1 MHIMAQNRLPLG
13 SNISH
18 FVSNVG
24 RRARRMD
31 AEFRHFFED
40 PAFGLGPLR
49 PGTVADAAKRFV
61 AKPAMP
67 VDGTDNKV
75 SVSGP
80 GWTWEDELE
89 AKRLESVTIA
99 KAHEAASFQDRFPAA
114 NKSVDAT
121 VVAEPP
127 SPAASHYW
135 DVYEQRSSEQPL
147 EANAIMAVPVGGSVA
162 SVSTDPLLSDT
173 RASAQR
179 MMPDVSSAQPNDT
192 ETTSDDLATEIG
204 DASALDVL
212 QSVDHGGDLPP
223 MDVGALKAFAP
234 DASSTPDS
242 KVSAELNRPHK
253 WLHVLRER
261 FSTMSLMQSK
271 TIDNIRAQLNV
282 RTARSLFMRNAMKT
296 QELPDNSLLEIDA
309 GHEGLNGSN
318 SIDTMSSSEAGVL
331 KRQVGKHSVLIG
343 EGLSGNGVVGAVKL
357 TENSPM
363 PRTGNESSVIKNPIV
378 HGKGGEG
385 DTYKVEVTH
394 EAPAETSSRQPLR
407 LAVNLRAKAF
417 GLVIRGLLALVGLVI
432 LAILGWIGYSAFTG
446 NVPPPTPIA
455 TPAEPST
462 VVTPTPL
469 VPLPTPTAPSLV
481 ASVGLSEA
489 EIYEA
494 EDLLAQLLI
503 LDEAAVDGVADE
515 ATMVAL
521 RQFEREMGYEPTDGV
536 LTRSNFGDVRGM
548 ALIFGIFPR

>member
-1 MHIMAQNRLPLG
+1 
-13 SNISH
+13 
-18 FVSNVG
+18 
-24 RRARRMD
+24 
-31 AEFRHFFED
+31 
-40 PAFGLGPLR
+40 
-49 PGTVADAAKRFV
+49 
-61 AKPAMP
+61 
-67 VDGTDNKV
+67 
-75 SVSGP
+75 
-80 GWTWEDELE
+80 
-89 AKRLESVTIA
+89 
-99 KAHEAASFQDRFPAA
+99 
-114 NKSVDAT
+114 
-121 VVAEPP
+121 
-127 SPAASHYW
+127 
-135 DVYEQRSSEQPL
+135 
-147 EANAIMAVPVGGSVA
+147 
-162 SVSTDPLLSDT
+162 
-173 RASAQR
+173 
-179 MMPDVSSAQPNDT
+179 MMPDVPSAQPNHT

-234 DASSTPDS
+234 DASTTPDS

-261 FSTMSLMQSK
+261 FSTMSLIQSK

-407 LAVNLRAKAF
+407 LAVDLRAKAF

-446 NVPPPTPIA
+446 NVPEPTPIA

-469 VPLPTPTAPSLV
+469 VPLPTPAAPSLV

-515 ATMVAL
+515 ATMAAL